1 MKSIFPPTLIK
12 RFSGQ
17 YQNKKKQKG
26 NKTMAILTTMRINI
40 SFDEENLLKILHN
53 FCETLQTKDFEIKN
67 SVIENT
73 FSEYFRFNNFNEFKD
88 ALRKSIAD
96 IMVRKSN
103 DTFAFYNSDRETG
116 AYTAIIKLHTKTDVS
131 VSKELLSILN
141 NAILEAY
148 PSTKPKNDLMIDVLV
163 AEYDT
168 ERNTLISYEEI
179 QIFKPD
185 ESLSDIKAQLTNPTV
200 LTTRNIEPSVNE
212 LLDEG
217 VYQEGKIISAKWLC
231 KLFERGDIDY
241 LNIINRTGY
250 YPNEG
255 EVNEIFDILDVEA
268 KLSYE
273 NLYEGFEEMMCN
285 SKPGEM
291 MCDSKPGKELLLRIL
306 TRTLEDATRRLKS
319 ITQEKE

>member
-1 MKSIFPPTLIK
+1 
-12 RFSGQ
+12 
-17 YQNKKKQKG
+17 
-26 NKTMAILTTMRINI
+26 MAILTTMRIDM

-53 FCETLQTKDFEIKN
+53 FCEALQTKDFEIKN

-103 DTFAFYNSDRETG
+103 NTFTFYNVDRETG

-148 PSTKPKNDLMIDVLV
+148 PSTKPKNDLKVDVSV

-168 ERNTLISYEEI
+168 ERTTLTTHKEEYVI
-179 QIFKPD
+179 KPNEFSSD
-185 ESLSDIKAQLTNPTV
+185 TKEKLSNPTIWV
-200 LTTRNIEPSVNE
+200 AKDVDASVDE
-212 LLDEG
+212 LLDDG
-217 VYQEGKIISAKWLC
+217 VYQEGEIISAKWLC

-250 YPNEG
+250 YPNED

-268 KLSYE
+268 RLDYE
-273 NLYEGFEEMMCN
+273 NLYEGFE
-285 SKPGEM
+285 EM

-306 TRTLEDATRRLKS
+306 TRTMKDAVEHLEK
-319 ITQEKE
+319 ITQEEK